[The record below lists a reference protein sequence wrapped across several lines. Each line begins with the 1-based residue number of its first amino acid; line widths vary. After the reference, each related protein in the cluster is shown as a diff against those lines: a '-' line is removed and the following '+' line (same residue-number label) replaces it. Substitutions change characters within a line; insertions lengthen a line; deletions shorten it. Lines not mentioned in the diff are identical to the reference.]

1 MPARISEKFL
11 GLLVL
16 RTVSATLRKAHPS
29 RSLATQR
36 RTPVVVL
43 SAMFTGTTMDGAQAV
58 MQKPFDMD
66 ALLGRVSG
74 LLALA
79 H

>member
-1 MPARISEKFL
+1 
-11 GLLVL
+11 
-16 RTVSATLRKAHPS
+16 
-29 RSLATQR
+29 
-36 RTPVVVL
+36 
-43 SAMFTGTTMDGAQAV
+43 MDGAQAV